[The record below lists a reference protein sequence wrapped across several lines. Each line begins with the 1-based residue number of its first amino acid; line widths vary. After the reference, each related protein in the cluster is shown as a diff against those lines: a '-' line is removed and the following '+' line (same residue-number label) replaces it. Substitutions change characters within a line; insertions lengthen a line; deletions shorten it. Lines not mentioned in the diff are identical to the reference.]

1 MATDLDI
8 PIAIIIQPS
17 MRAEPPVLNKCY
29 LHPQARRRRRHQ
41 HREKKRSRLLVGIG
55 GHFNAEDTKRRKS
68 SAAAWP
74 STTSTRLY
82 DEQKDGIGLRGG
94 GPACGEQLSCTKA
107 GDHGQPDDDQKSHHG
122 RKSVKAWLAEQTH
135 CTPWAR
141 LLGKIT
147 SKAPS
152 TNANPIIRT

>member
-1 MATDLDI
+1 ML
-8 PIAIIIQPS
+8 PS
-17 MRAEPPVLNKCY
+17 STGQTQKASS
-29 LHPQARRRRRHQ
+29 AS
-41 HREKKRSRLLVGIG
+41 REEELLVGIG